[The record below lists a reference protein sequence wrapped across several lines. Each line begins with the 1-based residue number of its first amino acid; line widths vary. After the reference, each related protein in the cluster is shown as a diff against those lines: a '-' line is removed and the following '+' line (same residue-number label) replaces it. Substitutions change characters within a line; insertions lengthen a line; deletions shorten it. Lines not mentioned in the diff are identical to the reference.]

1 VGGFDEKDSSL
12 LIRRGRIVVEPA
24 LETCLPSEAHV
35 RRMLLTGLDG
45 ANDLQHPGSPGA
57 TVKEKMDEA
66 TDKVSLDTLRL
77 EPASSRAA
85 ALSLFGGFLLF
96 YVIQIPWTTSNGDI
110 LLYSARALLPFPPL
124 KNYHLGHSLLL
135 WIAYKISPHT
145 LLHTIWPSGFVS
157 ALAGALTVCL
167 TFLLGRDLKLTHS
180 QSLWV
185 ALVTGF
191 FPSIWYHSLVGE
203 VYSVQLCCIVAFG
216 LFFLRGRVALALLA
230 FLAAMLVSPL
240 SALSCTM
247 VFLAADRKGYL
258 RDAIFVG
265 LFSALSYVALSLI
278 FNPQV
283 FGDAHLIHTTA
294 ETGIQ
299 AVLERVVRL
308 LLILLINLN
317 VAVPALVL
325 GSSMLLSSQRAL
337 SARLLC
343 VALPQLVFLGLDH
356 QFFVELGS
364 FQLPLFWVLTFP
376 IGLYIASRPK
386 KRWALV
392 QIAAA
397 VIMTISVWLV
407 PNTRTGAAY
416 EQAGVWL
423 QAREPG
429 ILDSVGAYDATM
441 VVMVTKYQWNI
452 KEVLAHQ
459 PDLSGLNE
467 KQLEATALDPILI
480 VETKEGTLRRLA
492 GKLPRVGDQQWDPSR
507 NLKQD
512 SYEKLYENDYITLY
526 KWRRIQSG
534 R

>member
-1 VGGFDEKDSSL
+1 
-12 LIRRGRIVVEPA
+12 
-24 LETCLPSEAHV
+24 
-35 RRMLLTGLDG
+35 M
-45 ANDLQHPGSPGA
+45 N
-57 TVKEKMDEA
+57 EA
-66 TDKVSLDTLRL
+66 TDKISLDATRP
-77 EPASSRAA
+77 ESDSSRVA

-96 YVIQIPWTTSNGDI
+96 YVIQIPWTTSNGDV
-110 LLYSARALLPFPPL
+110 LLYSARALLPLPSL

-135 WIAYKISPHT
+135 WIAYKISPHI

-167 TFLLGRDLKLTHS
+167 TFLLGRDLKLTHY

-185 ALVTGF
+185 ALVTGL
-191 FPSIWYHSLVGE
+191 FPSIWYHSLIGE
-203 VYSVQLCCIVAFG
+203 VYSLQLCCIVAFG
-216 LFFLRGRVALALLA
+216 WFFLRGRVALALLA

-240 SALSCTM
+240 SALSCTL

-265 LFSALSYVALSLI
+265 LLSALSYVVLSLI

-283 FGDAHLIHTTA
+283 FESAYLIHTSA
-294 ETGIQ
+294 ERGIQ
-299 AVLERVVRL
+299 AMLERVVRL

-317 VAVPALVL
+317 VAVPALVI
-325 GSSMLLSSQRAL
+325 GFSMLLSIHRRL
-337 SARLLC
+337 SARLLW

-376 IGLYIASRPK
+376 IGLYLASRPK

-392 QIAAA
+392 QIAAG
-397 VIMTISVWLV
+397 VIITIGVWLV

-416 EQAGVWL
+416 EQAGLWL

-429 ILDSVGAYDATM
+429 AVNSVGAYDGAM
-441 VVMVTKYQWNI
+441 AVMLTKYQWDL
-452 KEVLAHQ
+452 KEVLSHHRDMRR
-459 PDLSGLNE
+459 PTE
-467 KQLEATALDPILI
+467 EQLEATALDPII
-480 VETKEGTLRRLA
+480 IIETKEDTLRRLA
-492 GKLPRVGDQQWDPSR
+492 GNLPGVGNQQWDPSK
-507 NLKQD
+507 NLEQNA
-512 SYEKLYENDYITLY
+512 YQKLYENDYITLY
-526 KWRRIQSG
+526 KWRRI